1 MKVDRLVLALLLV
14 FAIFSCSRKDV
25 LQTQELRINQW
36 KLTVEI
42 ADTRETQEKGL
53 MGRDSMAEDHGMLFV
68 YDRDARK
75 SFWMKNTKIPLSL
88 AYIAADGTIREIYDM
103 EPLSTRIVDSKY
115 SVRYV
120 LEVNQGAFDRH
131 GIKVGDKVE
140 FIKP

>member
-1 MKVDRLVLALLLV
+1 MKINRLVLVLLV
-14 FAIFSCSRKDV
+14 GFAIFSCSRKDV
-25 LQTQELRINQW
+25 LQIQELKINQW

-68 YDRDARK
+68 YDRDSRK
-75 SFWMKNTKIPLSL
+75 SFWMKNTRIPLSL
-88 AYIAADGTIREIYDM
+88 AYIATDGTIREIYDM

-120 LEVNQGAFDRH
+120 LEVNQGAFERH

>member
-1 MKVDRLVLALLLV
+1 MKVNRLVLALLMV
-14 FAIFSCSRKDV
+14 FAIFSCSKKDV
-25 LQTQELRINQW
+25 LETQELRISQW

-68 YDRDARK
+68 YDRDSRK
-75 SFWMKNTKIPLSL
+75 SFWMKNTRIPLSL
-88 AYIAADGTIREIYDM
+88 AYIATDGTIREIYDM

-120 LEVNQGAFDRH
+120 LEVNQGAFERH